1 MDMPVSPAE
10 VGRLLYRTNA
20 TIHQGIG
27 SWNRGLQRRLQ
38 PSLCVFGLLPI
49 FFVESIEFRGML
61 AGSYF
66 RVNKAMV
73 GYRLATLVAPV

>member
-1 MDMPVSPAE
+1 MPAIDAA
-10 VGRLLYRTNA
+10 N
-20 TIHQGIG
+20 
-27 SWNRGLQRRLQ
+27 
-38 PSLCVFGLLPI
+38 
-49 FFVESIEFRGML
+49 RGML